1 MRARSASRHTW
12 RSGAS
17 SPSPCLQAET
27 LRYVLGQLTLSFLP
41 HSNLACVLQAQL
53 GFIRV
58 LLLPM
63 LQAWEDAH
71 GKMGWALDV
80 DAPHNTTSS
89 SSARPTQTATP
100 QPRSATVMPAPSM
113 RLPQHVAPQTHN
125 NTMLRVATAVAMVAQ
140 GRHDMGAKK
149 PTFAPTQL
157 QAAVAAARTSQGH
170 NGTGTA
176 RAHHPSL
183 CGRFWSALSSV
194 LRYC

>member
-1 MRARSASRHTW
+1 MF
-12 RSGAS
+12 
-17 SPSPCLQAET
+17 
-27 LRYVLGQLTLSFLP
+27 RYVPGQLTRSFLP
-41 HSNLACVLQAQL
+41 RSNLARVLQAQL

-71 GKMGWALDV
+71 GKMGWAVDV
-80 DAPHNTTSS
+80 EAPHNTTSS

-100 QPRSATVMPAPSM
+100 QPRSTTVMPAPSM

-140 GRHDMGAKK
+140 GRHDMGAPK

-170 NGTGTA
+170 NGTGSA
-176 RAHHPSL
+176 RAHSPCL
-183 CGRFWSALSSV
+183 CGDFGVHRLLCCGS
-194 LRYC
+194 YC